1 MQFQSNG
8 KPPYYPQF
16 AVSTQKKIMQVK
28 FGDSGE
34 LIPTD
39 IVISLVKY
47 DSLLFAKF
55 LLLSPSWHTS
65 VLQAMDEHCNRF
77 ENKFV

>member
-1 MQFQSNG
+1 
-8 KPPYYPQF
+8 
-16 AVSTQKKIMQVK
+16 MQVK